1 MAPLLAVVPP
11 ASVVTLAAFTL
22 PPNMVLPVLLT
33 MRAPSALVAP
43 TAPPKFTLP
52 PPALMVRP

>member
-1 MAPLLAVVPP
+1 MTAVVPP

-43 TAPPKFTLP
+43 TAPPKLTLP

>member
-1 MAPLLAVVPP
+1 
-11 ASVVTLAAFTL
+11 
-22 PPNMVLPVLLT
+22 VLPVLLT

-43 TAPPKFTLP
+43 TAPPKLTLP